1 MTASD
6 PPAGRRLR
14 LIPHA
19 PGTFDGAAAVTRS
32 LLGWGVVAGPFYLVV
47 SLLLAL
53 TRPGFDLG
61 SHALS
66 LLALGEHGW
75 MQRTN
80 LILSGLMV
88 LAAAYGILRLL
99 RSGRGLAI
107 GMLTG
112 VYGLGL
118 VISGIFPPDPV
129 AGFPPGEAGGTA
141 SVGGLLHL
149 LAGGLGFVALAAA
162 ATAYALW
169 ASGRGGA
176 RRRLFSLVAAA
187 MILLGFLGGAALA
200 QSGIGVALLWI
211 SVLAGW
217 AWLALAS
224 AHLYTVV
231 PHPVIAQRT
240 RTDTA

>member
-1 MTASD
+1 M
-6 PPAGRRLR
+6 
-14 LIPHA
+14 PHA
-19 PGTFDGAAAVTRS
+19 PGTFDSAAAVTRS

-66 LLALGEHGW
+66 LLTLGEHGW
-75 MQRTN
+75 MQRMN
-80 LILSGLMV
+80 LIFSGLMV

-107 GMLTG
+107 GVLTG

-118 VISGIFPPDPV
+118 VVSGIFPPDPV
-129 AGFPPGEAGGTA
+129 TGFPPGETGGTV
-141 SVGGLLHL
+141 STSGLLHL
-149 LAGGLGFVALAAA
+149 LAGGLGFVGLAAA
-162 ATAYALW
+162 AAAYALW
-169 ASGRGGA
+169 AGGRGETG
-176 RRRLFSLVAAA
+176 RRTISLVAAA
-187 MILLGFLGGAALA
+187 VILFGFLSGAALA
-200 QSGIGVALLWI
+200 QSGTGVALLWI
-211 SVLAGW
+211 AVLAGW
-217 AWLALAS
+217 AWLALTC

-240 RTDTA
+240 GVDPA